1 MFQKKPPSPDPTTAK
16 KEEKTPS
23 AGRDSDDPPEN
34 PLPVGRHMRAASC
47 SEQHRRS
54 NSGASKLVSSVSMK
68 VKEKEK
74 KKLKH
79 EDSIWKKTIILG
91 EKCRVPEE
99 EDDETIFYDEKGNRI
114 PAYHHRKSHS
124 GALSFSRPSVDY
136 LEDLS
141 RK

>member
-1 MFQKKPPSPDPTTAK
+1 MFHKKSPSPDPTTAN

-23 AGRDSDDPPEN
+23 AARNSSDAPEN
-34 PLPVGRHMRAASC
+34 PPPAGRHMRAG
-47 SEQHRRS
+47 EQHRRS

-68 VKEKEK
+68 VK

-99 EDDETIFYDEKGNRI
+99 EDEETILYDENGNRI
-114 PAYHHRKSHS
+114 SAYHHRKTHS
-124 GALSFSRPSVDY
+124 GALSFSRPAGLDY
-136 LEDLS
+136 REDLS